1 MIKKISCCV
10 GGHGPCC
17 RPYLRHWPAYDV
29 EPAVTTE
36 LWSVS
41 SANSG
46 KTNGHLYQYIHLIY
60 WYMIDM
66 IIRSWMQQ
74 ITPLILLDLDGSQ
87 ALPQLKEPDPA
98 ELVCQGIC

>member
-1 MIKKISCCV
+1 
-10 GGHGPCC
+10 
-17 RPYLRHWPAYDV
+17 
-29 EPAVTTE
+29 
-36 LWSVS
+36 
-41 SANSG
+41 
-46 KTNGHLYQYIHLIY
+46 
-60 WYMIDM
+60 MIDM